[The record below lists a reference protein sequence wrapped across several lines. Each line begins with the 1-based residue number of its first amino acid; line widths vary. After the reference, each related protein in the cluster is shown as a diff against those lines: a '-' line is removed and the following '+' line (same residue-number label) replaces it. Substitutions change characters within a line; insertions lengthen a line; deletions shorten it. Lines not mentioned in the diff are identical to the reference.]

1 MKTVTY
7 EHRDG
12 LAFVRL
18 DDGKA
23 NALNLVFLAAI
34 HEALNEAEKT
44 NTPVVIYGRPGVFSA
59 GFDLKE
65 LGAGEET
72 ACRLL
77 RAGAELCLRLL
88 AFPRPVIAACTG
100 HAYPMGAFMLMSSDY
115 RLGAEG
121 AFKIG
126 MNEATIGLV
135 VPSFAIE
142 LARSR
147 LTPAAFN
154 RTVLTG
160 AMFSPT
166 EAAVAGLLDEV
177 CAPNE
182 LMAAAARKGGELA
195 ALPAGAHA
203 QTKRRLR
210 APLMDKIRH
219 AIDSELNVEALR
231 AVRSAAAG

>member
-1 MKTVTY
+1 MQTVTY

-23 NALNLVFLAAI
+23 NALTLAFLDAI
-34 HEALNEAEKT
+34 HSALDEAEKAAV
-44 NTPVVIYGRPGVFSA
+44 PVVISGRPGVFSA

-65 LGAGEET
+65 LGAGEEA
-72 ACRLL
+72 ACRVL
-77 RAGAELCLRLL
+77 RAGADLCLRLL
-88 AFPRPVIAACTG
+88 DFPRPVIAACTG

-160 AMFSPT
+160 AMYSPA
-166 EAAVAGLLDEV
+166 EAAVAGFLDEV
-177 CAPNE
+177 CGPNE
-182 LMAAAARKGGELA
+182 LIAAATLKGRELA
-195 ALPAGAHA
+195 ALPAGAHT

-210 APLMDKIRH
+210 APLMNKIRH
-219 AIDSELNVEALR
+219 AIDNELNVEALR